1 MASIVT
7 LDQQEF
13 GTLMFLFGIREI
25 PGFPELQTPVSGEV
39 AETAA
44 RSLMEKGYLA
54 EGEEE
59 PSVSME
65 LATMLRVLR
74 EQDGGFAVLKRDREK
89 VLRHLAFY
97 FSGEMILQLE
107 ARQEGEGYQMLG
119 LPYLPLAVGSLA
131 GQIGVFK
138 NKETRLLLETGLD
151 EADLEKEL
159 GIDQT
164 LVEQM
169 WIMTGWDRL
178 GDEKECIFFLWE
190 MADRQILFQMSGE
203 RVKVTEPDKAD
214 LVNACTWWMSKVHG
228 QSMRDKGIA

>member
-1 MASIVT
+1 MASIIT
-7 LDQQEF
+7 LDQKGF

-25 PGFPELQTPVSGEV
+25 PGFPELHIPDSVEEAESG
-39 AETAA
+39 TGP
-44 RSLMEKGYLA
+44 LLEKGYLS
-54 EGEEE
+54 EGEEG
-59 PSVSME
+59 PAISLE

-74 EQDGGFAVLKRDREK
+74 EPDGWLAVLKRDREK
-89 VLRHLAFY
+89 VLQHFAFY

-107 ARQEGEGYQMLG
+107 VRQEGEGYQMMG

-131 GQIGVFK
+131 DQIGIFK
-138 NKETRLLLETGLD
+138 NKETRALLEAGLD
-151 EADLEKEL
+151 EVDLEKEL
-159 GIDQT
+159 AIDRA

-190 MADRQILFQMSGE
+190 MADRQILFQVSGE
-203 RVKVTEPDKAD
+203 TIKVTEPAKAD
-214 LVNACTWWMSKVHG
+214 LVNACTRWMSKVHG

>member
-1 MASIVT
+1 MASVVT

-25 PGFPELQTPVSGEV
+25 PGFPELQTPVSEEG

-44 RSLMEKGYLA
+44 RSLIEKGYLA

-59 PSVSME
+59 PSISME

-74 EQDGGFAVLKRDREK
+74 EQDGGFALVKRDREK
-89 VLRHLAFY
+89 VLQHLAFY

-107 ARQEGEGYQMLG
+107 SSREGEGYQMMI
-119 LPYLPLAVGSLA
+119 LPYLPLAIGSLA
-131 GQIGVFK
+131 GQIGEFK
-138 NKETRLLLETGLD
+138 NKETQILLEAGLD

-159 GIDQT
+159 GIDQA

-169 WIMTGWDRL
+169 WIMTGWDQL
-178 GDEKECIFFLWE
+178 SDEKECIFFLWE
-190 MADRQILFQMSGE
+190 MADRQILFQVNGE
-203 RVKVTEPDKAD
+203 TIKVTEPAKAD
-214 LVNACTWWMSKVHG
+214 LVNACTRWMSKVHG
-228 QSMRDKGIA
+228 QSMRDKGVA